1 MYRLESHLM
10 GDLSTAH
17 RAENRSDG
25 NTGRDQGLACYMLG
39 LTGDR
44 FRGQGL
50 LSRLQALGLPCTF
63 VEGIDARVAPAGALA
78 SRVDQKAALLAY
90 GARLSDGAVA
100 CAIGHQMMY
109 RRFVDSHADWALILE
124 DDAKLYH
131 DPRLL
136 MEALRGACEPTI
148 VQLNVNRS
156 PFVMEQR
163 DVRAGGQ
170 AMPLTLR
177 RHFDAAFG
185 THAYLINRAAAMIAL
200 RCSDRYQ
207 IVNPA
212 DWPFLWRSDV
222 AFWDVIPEFS
232 QPQSSSD
239 SVIDAVSRRSVGRY
253 AHRDDPLRLRKLLID
268 FTGFSSLRLWT
279 MGYPLKTSL
288 RERLARPLY
297 RAGWRM
303 KNIAKSGFSRTRR

>member
-1 MYRLESHLM
+1 MA
-10 GDLSTAH
+10 DLSTDH

-25 NTGRDQGLACYMLG
+25 DSGQDQGFACYMLG
-39 LTGDR
+39 LTRDW

-50 LSRLQALGLPCTF
+50 LSRLEALGLSCTF
-63 VEGIDARVAPAGALA
+63 VEGIDARVAPAGALG

-100 CAIGHQMMY
+100 CALGHQMMY
-109 RRFVDSHADWALILE
+109 RRFVESHADWALILE

-136 MEALRGACEPTI
+136 MGVLRGVYDPTI
-148 VQLNVNRS
+148 VQLHTNRS
-156 PFVMEQR
+156 PYVMEQR

-170 AMPLTLR
+170 AMALTLR
-177 RHFDAAFG
+177 RHFDPAFG

-200 RCSDRYQ
+200 QRSDRYR

-222 AFWDVIPEFS
+222 EFWDVIPEFS

-239 SVIDAVSRRSVGRY
+239 SVIDAVSRRSVGLY
-253 AHRDDPLRLRKLLID
+253 AHRDDPLRIRKLLID
-268 FTGFSSLRLWT
+268 FTGYSSLRLWT
-279 MGYPLKTSL
+279 MGYPLGTSL

-297 RAGWRM
+297 RAGWRI
-303 KNIAKSGFSRTRR
+303 KNVAKSRFSRKHR

>member
-1 MYRLESHLM
+1 
-10 GDLSTAH
+10 
-17 RAENRSDG
+17 
-25 NTGRDQGLACYMLG
+25 MLG

-50 LSRLQALGLPCTF
+50 LSRLQALGISCTF
-63 VEGIDARVAPAGALA
+63 VEGIDARVAPAGALG

-90 GARLSDGAVA
+90 GPRLSDGVVA

-109 RRFVDSHADWALILE
+109 RRFVESHADWALILE
-124 DDAKLYH
+124 DDAELYH

-136 MEALRGACEPTI
+136 MGALRGVYKPTI

-156 PFVMEQR
+156 PYVMEQR
-163 DVRAGGQ
+163 DVRAGDQ
-170 AMPLTLR
+170 TMPLTLR

-185 THAYLINRAAAMIAL
+185 TYAYLINRTAAMIAVQ
-200 RCSDRYQ
+200 CSDRYR

-222 AFWDVIPEFS
+222 EFWDVIPEFS
-232 QPQSSSD
+232 QPQSSSN
-239 SVIDAVSRRSVGRY
+239 SVIDAASPRSVGMY
-253 AHRDDPLRLRKLLID
+253 AYRDDPLRLRKLLID
-268 FTGFSSLRLWT
+268 FTGYSSLRLWT
-279 MGYPLKTSL
+279 MGYPLGTSL

-297 RAGWRM
+297 RAGWKM
-303 KNIAKSGFSRTRR
+303 KNIAKRGFSRKRW